1 DVETAAANVL
11 DIAALSDPTKV
22 ILKIKYHLLAH
33 LHQDIICFGPILS
46 SATETFECF
55 NTIFWFCS
63 ILSNHLSPSWQS
75 KKCLDT
81 FFLEEAGKLLLE
93 VVNGRYRHHW

>member
-1 DVETAAANVL
+1 DVETATANVF

-33 LHQDIICFGPILS
+33 LCQDIICFGPILS

-55 NTIFWFCS
+55 NTIFWFC
-63 ILSNHLSPSWQS
+63 
-75 KKCLDT
+75 
-81 FFLEEAGKLLLE
+81 
-93 VVNGRYRHHW
+93 